1 MKKLFVIGD
10 SISCYYGKYLKDM
23 LDGFCEYDRKGGKHK
38 LENLDDCTDG
48 VNGGDSSMVLAY
60 LKSVINRDFFS
71 PDFILVN
78 CGLHD
83 TKTSDGKLQVPV
95 ERYRENLWSILNVV
109 KQKNIK
115 TIWVRTTPANE
126 KTTHWEPEEIRRR
139 QDDIDLYNKVADEV
153 MAENNIPVIDLHQFT
168 LNLGPDIYLN
178 KVDSVH
184 FNEQAAQL
192 QASYIAGAVAVLSR
206 RALPATG

>member
-23 LDGFCEYDRKGGKHK
+23 LNSFCEYDRKGGKHK

-48 VNGGDSSMVLAY
+48 VNGGDSSMVLTY

-71 PDFILVN
+71 PDFILLN

-83 TKTSDGKLQVPV
+83 TKASDGKLQVPI
-95 ERYRENLWSILNVV
+95 EKYRENLLSILNIV

-126 KTTHWEPEEIRRR
+126 KTTHWEPEEIRQR

-153 MAENNIPVIDLHQFT
+153 MAENKIPIIDLHQFT
-168 LNLGPDIYLN
+168 LNLDPDIYLN

-192 QASYIAGAVAVLSR
+192 QAGYIAGAVAVL
-206 RALPATG
+206 L

>member
-23 LDGFCEYDRKGGKHK
+23 LNGICEYDRKGGNHK

-48 VNGGDSSMVLAY
+48 INGGDSSMVLTY

-71 PDFILVN
+71 PDFILLN

-83 TKTSDGKLQVPV
+83 TKICDGKLQVSV
-95 ERYRENLWSILNVV
+95 ERYRENLLSILNIV

-139 QDDIDLYNKVADEV
+139 QDDIDLYNIVADEV
-153 MAENNIPVIDLHQFT
+153 MAENKIPVIDLHQFT

-184 FNEQAAQL
+184 FHEQAAQL
-192 QASYIAGAVAVLSR
+192 QAGYIAGAVAVLLR

>member
-83 TKTSDGKLQVPV
+83 TKTSDVKLQVPI
-95 ERYRENLWSILNVV
+95 ERYQENLLSILNVV